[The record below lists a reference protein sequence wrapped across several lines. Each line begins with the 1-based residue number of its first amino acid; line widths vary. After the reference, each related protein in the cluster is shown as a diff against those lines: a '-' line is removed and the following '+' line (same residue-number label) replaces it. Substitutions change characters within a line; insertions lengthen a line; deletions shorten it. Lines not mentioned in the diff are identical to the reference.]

1 MFFGLLF
8 SRNAKKTDATQSIKQ
23 TLWFGLNR
31 SVPQTFKSSSCKK
44 VFRKCACHWY
54 KLFRWLFFFL
64 CNNWKQCFLH
74 KFVYTQRLDT
84 ADMLLRSL
92 KQAFWKSPHFTSII
106 FTIILQWY
114 QRFKIKI
121 QFLKNFYQKK
131 LFADS
136 ISFTLSHFV
145 NAPHFSL

>member
-8 SRNAKKTDATQSIKQ
+8 SRNAIRLMQPKVYTKLYDSVSTEAFHKPLKVAAAKKSFT
-23 TLWFGLNR
+23 
-31 SVPQTFKSSSCKK
+31 SVFVIDTNCFDDC
-44 VFRKCACHWY
+44 F
-54 KLFRWLFFFL
+54 LFFAITGNSIFYTNL
-64 CNNWKQCFLH
+64 SIPRGLIQPPCCCVLWNKCFE
-74 KFVYTQRLDT
+74 
-84 ADMLLRSL
+84 
-92 KQAFWKSPHFTSII
+92 KSPHFTSII

-131 LFADS
+131 LLADS